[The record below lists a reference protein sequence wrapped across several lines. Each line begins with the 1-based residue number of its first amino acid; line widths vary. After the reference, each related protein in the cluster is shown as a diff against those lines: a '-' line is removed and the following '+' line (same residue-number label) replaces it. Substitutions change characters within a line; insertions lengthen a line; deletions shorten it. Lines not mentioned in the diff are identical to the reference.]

1 MFVMSLNKKNI
12 LLILTLGLILT
23 LAFINSSK
31 SYLIGL
37 PMHIYSLL
45 PLGYWFGV
53 LLLYSY
59 NSIFIFLLFHAKHLR
74 MGIVLQLFAVFLYF
88 EINMLANKYINFNID
103 FSTFLKTW

>member
-1 MFVMSLNKKNI
+1 MFAMSPNKKNV

-23 LAFINSSK
+23 VAFVNSSK

-53 LLLYSY
+53 LLLYFY
-59 NSIFIFLLFHAKHLR
+59 NTIFIFLLFYAKYFK
-74 MGIVLQLFAVFLYF
+74 MGIVLQLFIVFLYLG
-88 EINMLANKYINFNID
+88 INMLANKYINFNID
-103 FSTFLKTW
+103 FPAFLKTW